1 MPEPSQPDVI
11 EPEAEIGGSNY
22 VSASSDI
29 GRPRLGNAWRD
40 ADGLAHATV
49 RLGAATLF
57 FDSPA
62 LARATAAA
70 CEAAAEA
77 LEAVPPATA

>member
-1 MPEPSQPDVI
+1 MHDV
-11 EPEAEIGGSNY
+11 EAEGSNY
-22 VSASSDI
+22 ISTTTFIVT
-29 GRPRLGNAWRD
+29 PRLGNAWRD
-40 ADGLAHATV
+40 EYGLAHATV
-49 RLGAATLF
+49 RLGDATLF

-77 LEAVPPATA
+77 LEALPEGEPGA